1 MGSSS
6 MEVFMFRKAIV
17 VAGATALVLASITAV
32 PAVAATK
39 VSNGVA
45 CKKSGATTKVSG
57 SSYRCAKNPL
67 VKNAKLTWLSMDCL
81 NTATTYRKAV
91 ANLPKIKAATDETV
105 AKLDADMAKQAI
117 ETEKANKLIPEYQE
131 KIATINTALVAL
143 RADTANLT
151 KNKATID
158 KYASAVRSY
167 EAAIKAYSTV
177 GKQSTRSEMA
187 KAQAI
192 GQYENSKVDIETTL
206 GMAKLICRKGF

>member
-1 MGSSS
+1 

-32 PAVAATK
+32 PASAATK

-45 CKKSGATTKVSG
+45 CKKAGQTTKVSG

-67 VKNAKLTWLSMDCL
+67 VKNSKLTWLSLDCL
-81 NTATTYRKAV
+81 NTANTYNKAV

-105 AKLDADMAKQAI
+105 AKLNADMAKQAL
-117 ETEKANKLIPEYQE
+117 ETEKANKLIPEYQA

-158 KYASAVRSY
+158 KYAAAVRSY

-177 GKQSTRSEMA
+177 GNQSDRSERA
-187 KAQAI
+187 KEQAI
-192 GQYENSKVDIETTL
+192 SQFESSKTDIETTL
-206 GMAKLICRKGF
+206 GMAKLICSKGF

>member
-1 MGSSS
+1 
-6 MEVFMFRKAIV
+6 MFRKAIV
-17 VAGATALVLASITAV
+17 VAGATALLLASITAV
-32 PAVAATK
+32 PAGAATK

-45 CKKSGATTKVSG
+45 CKKAGQTTKVSG

-67 VKNAKLTWLSMDCL
+67 VKNSKLTWLSLDCI
-81 NTATTYRKAV
+81 NTANTYNRAV

-105 AKLDADMAKQAI
+105 AKLDADMAKQAA
-117 ETEKANKLIPEYQE
+117 ETEKANKLIPEYQA

-167 EAAIKAYSTV
+167 EAAIRAYSTV
-177 GKQSTRSEMA
+177 GKQSERSLRA
-187 KAQAI
+187 KEQAI
-192 GQYENSKVDIETTL
+192 GQYENSKTDIETTL
-206 GMAKLICRKGF
+206 GMAKLICSKGF

>member
-1 MGSSS
+1 
-6 MEVFMFRKAIV
+6 MFRKAIV
-17 VAGATALVLASITAV
+17 VAGAAVLVLASMTAV
-32 PAVAATK
+32 PASAATK

-45 CKKSGATTKVSG
+45 CKKSGQTTKVSG

-67 VKNAKLTWLSMDCL
+67 VKNSKLTWLSLDCL
-81 NTATTYRKAV
+81 NTANTYNKAV
-91 ANLPKIKAATDETV
+91 ASLPKIKAATDETV
-105 AKLDADMAKQAI
+105 AKLDADMAKQAL
-117 ETEKANKLIPEYQE
+117 ETEKANKLIPDYQA
-131 KIATINTALVAL
+131 KIATINTALTAL

-177 GKQSTRSEMA
+177 GKQSDRSERA

-192 GQYENSKVDIETTL
+192 DQYENSKTDIETTL
-206 GMAKLICRKGF
+206 GMAKLICSKGF

>member
-1 MGSSS
+1 
-6 MEVFMFRKAIV
+6 MFRKAIV

-32 PAVAATK
+32 PASAATK

-45 CKKSGATTKVSG
+45 CKKSGQTTKVSG

-67 VKNAKLTWLSMDCL
+67 VKNSKLTWLSLDCI
-81 NTATTYRKAV
+81 NTANTYKKAV

-105 AKLDADMAKQAI
+105 AKLGADMAKQAL
-117 ETEKANKLIPEYQE
+117 ETEKANKLIPEYQA

-158 KYASAVRSY
+158 KYAAAVRSY
-167 EAAIKAYSTV
+167 EAAIRAYSTV
-177 GKQSTRSEMA
+177 GKQSERSERA
-187 KAQAI
+187 KAQAVD
-192 GQYENSKVDIETTL
+192 QYENSKTDIETTL
-206 GMAKLICRKGF
+206 GMAKLICSKGF

>member
-117 ETEKANKLIPEYQE
+117 ETEKANKLIPEYQA

>member
-1 MGSSS
+1 
-6 MEVFMFRKAIV
+6 MFRKAIV
-17 VAGATALVLASITAV
+17 VAGATALVLASIPAV
-32 PAVAATK
+32 PASAATK

-45 CKKSGATTKVSG
+45 CKKSGQTTKVSG

-67 VKNAKLTWLSMDCL
+67 VKNSKLTWLSLDCL
-81 NTATTYRKAV
+81 NTANTYTKAV

-117 ETEKANKLIPEYQE
+117 ETEKANKLIPEYQA
-131 KIATINTALVAL
+131 KIATINTALTAL

-158 KYASAVRSY
+158 KYAAAVRSY

-177 GKQSTRSEMA
+177 GKQGDRSERA
-187 KAQAI
+187 KEQALS
-192 GQYENSKVDIETTL
+192 QYESSKTDIETTL
-206 GMAKLICRKGF
+206 GMAKLICSKGF

>member
-1 MGSSS
+1 

-57 SSYRCAKNPL
+57 SKYRCAKNPL
-67 VKNAKLTWLSMDCL
+67 VKNAKLTWLSLDCI
-81 NTATTYRKAV
+81 NTATTYKKAV

-105 AKLDADMAKQAI
+105 SKLDADMAKQAI
-117 ETEKANKLIPEYQE
+117 ETEKANKLIPEYQA

-167 EAAIKAYSTV
+167 EAAIRAYSTV

-187 KAQAI
+187 KEQAI

>member
-1 MGSSS
+1 

-32 PAVAATK
+32 PASAATK

-45 CKKSGATTKVSG
+45 CKKAGQTTKVSG

-67 VKNAKLTWLSMDCL
+67 VKNSKLTWLSLDCL
-81 NTATTYRKAV
+81 NTANTYNKAV

-105 AKLDADMAKQAI
+105 ARLDADMAKQAI
-117 ETEKANKLIPEYQE
+117 ETEKANKLIPEYQA

-158 KYASAVRSY
+158 KYAAAVRSY
-167 EAAIKAYSTV
+167 EAAIRAYSTV
-177 GKQSTRSEMA
+177 GKQSERSERA
-187 KAQAI
+187 KEQAI
-192 GQYENSKVDIETTL
+192 SQFESSKTDIETTL
-206 GMAKLICRKGF
+206 GMAKLICSKGF

>member
-1 MGSSS
+1 
-6 MEVFMFRKAIV
+6 MFRKAIV
-17 VAGATALVLASITAV
+17 VAGAAALVLASMTAV
-32 PAVAATK
+32 PASAATK

-45 CKKSGATTKVSG
+45 CKKSGQTTKVSG

-67 VKNAKLTWLSMDCL
+67 VKNSKLTWLSLDCL
-81 NTATTYRKAV
+81 NTANTYRKAV

-117 ETEKANKLIPEYQE
+117 ETEKANRLIPEYQA

-158 KYASAVRSY
+158 KYAAAVRSY

-177 GKQSTRSEMA
+177 GKQSDRSERA
-187 KAQAI
+187 KEQAI
-192 GQYENSKVDIETTL
+192 SQFESSKTDIETTL
-206 GMAKLICRKGF
+206 GMAKLICSKGF

>member
-1 MGSSS
+1 
-6 MEVFMFRKAIV
+6 MFRKAIV

-32 PAVAATK
+32 PASAATK

-45 CKKSGATTKVSG
+45 CKKAGQTTKVSG

-67 VKNAKLTWLSMDCL
+67 VKNSKLTWLSLDCL
-81 NTATTYRKAV
+81 NTANTYNKAV

-117 ETEKANKLIPEYQE
+117 ETEKANKLIPEYQA

-158 KYASAVRSY
+158 KYAAAVRSY

-177 GKQSTRSEMA
+177 GNQSDRSERA
-187 KAQAI
+187 KEQAI
-192 GQYENSKVDIETTL
+192 SQFESSKTDIETTL
-206 GMAKLICRKGF
+206 GMAKLICSKGF